1 MNMKK
6 ILPILSFLLLGT
18 VGLLVTTRF
27 ILRWAGDERSDVAVG
42 FLVVFSPLRI
52 AFQWG
57 NIVLVVFSLAVLA
70 IGLAQRTHDWQAG
83 ILLGIVVCL
92 KPQIGLWPAFVLF
105 DPGEVQTCF
114 DVCGGRNRRYCCVL
128 PALNSTAPFN
138 GIVSFKLAAL
148 VRSGRTL
155 RVCRGISTITLTPNT
170 GYPVP
175 DHAWRNCIKLAGSN
189 IVLERRGSLVHC
201 GLARWGPNS
210 SSVGD
215 CLFVEPQF
223 SLVLSQ
229 HSRRIGFDPFS
240 IRGVAAAELDTKAKA
255 DLRFALSYHAA

>member
-1 MNMKK
+1 M
-6 ILPILSFLLLGT
+6 L
-18 VGLLVTTRF
+18 
-27 ILRWAGDERSDVAVG
+27 DCC
-42 FLVVFSPLRI
+42 FS
-52 AFQWG
+52 
-57 NIVLVVFSLAVLA
+57 
-70 IGLAQRTHDWQAG
+70 QRTRATHTRLASRNTLRHCGLPETPDR
-83 ILLGIVVCL
+83 IVARL
-92 KPQIGLWPAFVLF
+92 VLF

-170 GYPVP
+170 GHPVP

-201 GLARWGPNS
+201 GLAWWGPNS

-215 CLFVEPQF
+215 CL
-223 SLVLSQ
+223 
-229 HSRRIGFDPFS
+229 
-240 IRGVAAAELDTKAKA
+240 
-255 DLRFALSYHAA
+255 